1 MRHRLKPIALAGLT
15 VGLSL
20 AGTGYAAE
28 ATEAATPDATAAVS
42 EAAPAVEAA
51 PSVADAPPAA
61 PVVDAVPVVDTQ
73 PPPAQVAESAVPQQ
87 VQAETAAEPPPAGD
101 PMPAAEPATTAA
113 IAPEPAPV
121 TEPVPPVQTAAE
133 APAVAATDTPAEAP
147 PPAPQAAAAA
157 EPPVTKPSQ
166 QPTMTLQEA
175 AEILA
180 PGVLTPKGT
189 FVLDPSIQYSYTNG
203 SRVALVGYTV
213 IPAVTVGLI
222 DIRQENRSSWTAA
235 LTGRYGLTNRA
246 EIEVRVP
253 YVYSSDESL
262 DRPFLS
268 GSIDPEV
275 FNTKGNGISDVELA
289 MRYQLNQPPAGSPYY
304 VAALRAKS
312 DTGKGTFDVPYDIK
326 TGLPTELPT
335 GSGFWGL
342 QGTLSAIVP
351 SDPAVFFGSFS
362 YMWNIK
368 SNVNKIIAY
377 RVPET
382 DGTGAI
388 LPNQFTIK
396 EEHIGEVDPGD
407 VYELAF
413 GMGFGINERASFS
426 LAYDHSFITKTK
438 INGEIPTGSTNVQ
451 VGILQLGWSYRINAS
466 TTANLT
472 LGVGTT
478 DYSPDVQL
486 SFRLPITF

>member
-15 VGLSL
+15 VGLTL
-20 AGTGYAAE
+20 AGSGYAAE
-28 ATEAATPDATAAVS
+28 ITEAAAPDATASLS
-42 EAAPAVEAA
+42 EAPAAAEAL
-51 PSVADAPPAA
+51 PSA
-61 PVVDAVPVVDTQ
+61 PVVDAVPAVDTEA
-73 PPPAQVAESAVPQQ
+73 PPPPQVAEAAVPQQ
-87 VQAETAAEPPPAGD
+87 VQAETATEAPPAGD
-101 PMPAAEPATTAA
+101 PTPPATEPATAAA
-113 IAPEPAPV
+113 IVPEPAPV
-121 TEPVPPVQTAAE
+121 VEPVPPVQTVAE
-133 APAVAATDTPAEAP
+133 APATAAPAADVP
-147 PPAPQAAAAA
+147 PPAPQSAASS

-189 FVLDPSIQYSYTNG
+189 FVLDPSIQYSYTTG

-235 LTGRYGLTNRA
+235 LTGRYGLTSRA
-246 EIEVRVP
+246 EIEMRVP

-268 GSIDPEV
+268 GSIDPSV
-275 FNTKGNGISDVELA
+275 FNTKGSGISDVELA

-304 VAALRAKS
+304 VAAVRAKS

-368 SNVNKIIAY
+368 SDVNKIIAY

-407 VYELAF
+407 VYEIAF
-413 GMGFGINERASFS
+413 GMGFGINERSSFS

-451 VGILQLGWSYRINAS
+451 VGILQLGWSYRISAS

>member
-1 MRHRLKPIALAGLT
+1 MRHRLKPIALAGLS

-20 AGTGYAAE
+20 AGAAYAAE
-28 ATEAATPDATAAVS
+28 PEPESALPNEAAVTSTPLV
-42 EAAPAVEAA
+42 AAPVIEAT
-51 PSVADAPPAA
+51 
-61 PVVDAVPVVDTQ
+61 PVVDAAT
-73 PPPAQVAESAVPQQ
+73 PATEQLAEAAVPQQ
-87 VQAETAAEPPPAGD
+87 VQAETPADAPAAAMVAESAAEPTG
-101 PMPAAEPATTAA
+101 AAEPA
-113 IAPEPAPV
+113 P
-121 TEPVPPVQTAAE
+121 Q
-133 APAVAATDTPAEAP
+133 
-147 PPAPQAAAAA
+147 APQAATEAPQNAEA
-157 EPPVTKPSQ
+157 TAQDVPVATPPQADASAPPSEPPTTKPSQ

-235 LTGRYGLTNRA
+235 LTGRYGLTNRT
-246 EIEVRVP
+246 EIEIRVP
-253 YVYSSDESL
+253 YVYSSDESQ

-275 FNTKGNGISDVELA
+275 FNTEGKGISDVEMAL
-289 MRYQLNQPPAGSPYY
+289 RYQLNQPPAGSPYY

-326 TGLPTELPT
+326 TGLATELPT

-368 SNVNKIIAY
+368 RDVDKLIAY
-377 RVPET
+377 RVPDT
-382 DGTGAI
+382 TSL

-407 VYELAF
+407 VYEIAF
-413 GMGFGINERASFS
+413 GMGFGINERSSFS
-426 LAYDHSFITKTK
+426 LAYDHSLITKTK
-438 INGEIPTGSTNVQ
+438 VNGEIPTGSTNVQ
-451 VGILQLGWSYRINAS
+451 VGILQLGWSYRLS
-466 TTANLT
+466 PTMTANLT

-478 DYSPDVQL
+478 DYAPDVQL
-486 SFRLPITF
+486 TFRLPITF